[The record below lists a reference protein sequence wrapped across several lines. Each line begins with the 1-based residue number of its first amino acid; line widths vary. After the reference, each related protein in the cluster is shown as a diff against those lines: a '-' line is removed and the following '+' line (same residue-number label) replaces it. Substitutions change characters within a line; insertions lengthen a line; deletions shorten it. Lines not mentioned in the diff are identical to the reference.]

1 MRVRLGIDVDDIVDY
16 VESGESLFSFSL
28 ASW

>member
-1 MRVRLGIDVDDIVDY
+1 MRVRLGIDVDDIVGY
-16 VESGESLFSFSL
+16 VEFGESLFSFSL